1 MQDNDMASKTKVYV
15 DGEEIPGLV
24 YKGEMTLEAGTIEV
38 PELRR
43 TRVIQN
49 GITKLPMQ
57 EFRYK
62 VARGTRT
69 SKFFRD
75 WKQNDEVKDVV
86 IVYTD
91 AHGDEYERD
100 LLPKCECIKYSKPE
114 VDLANP
120 TYAQIAVTLLP
131 WDIIPIDGE

>member
-1 MQDNDMASKTKVYV
+1 LQINDMAEKVKV
-15 DGEEIPGLV
+15 HIEGEEILGLV
-24 YKGEMTLEAGTIEV
+24 WKGERVLESGTIEV
-38 PELRR
+38 PEFRR

-49 GITKLPMQ
+49 GITKIPPQ
-57 EFRYK
+57 EIRYK
-62 VARGTRT
+62 VARGTNT

-100 LLPKCECIKYSKPE
+100 LLQQCECIKLGKPE
-114 VDLANP
+114 IDLANP
-120 TYAQIAVTLLP
+120 TYAQIAITLLP
-131 WDIIPIDGE
+131 WDIILLDGE